1 MAERLINLTSVR
13 EDADLIPGHAQWVE
27 DQLLPWAVVQVA
39 VMARIW
45 RCCGCAVGSGYSSDA
60 TSRLG
65 TSICH
70 RSGPKRTKKK
80 KIKKNLFVPFLKN
93 FQRSSKN

>member
-80 KIKKNLFVPFLKN
+80 KNLKKFICTIFEK
-93 FQRSSKN
+93 FSKVK